1 MPRIPTGEG
10 KSRLN
15 LEVSARTR
23 MRLEQ
28 LRMLTEAD
36 TLVEVVRRA
45 LQAYEILWL
54 ALRNGKTLIVR
65 SPDGT
70 EEKILLA

>member
-45 LQAYEILWL
+45 LQVYESLWL

-70 EEKILLA
+70 EEKITLA